1 MLPSAEEARSDA
13 LLVSGKAFQLRGPSV
28 KGVDPDV
35 AALLEDDDDHSLVSG
50 DELEDDFVVIANDGV
65 EKPPAPQLTIDRN
78 KLEEGSLESGTEY
91 SDTSEE
97 LELGNENERPG
108 RLLDEQ
114 FELVWAFKV
123 ACMIGRNGCVI
134 YQQSIGIIFLL
145 WLAMHSLLLKNSFC

>member
-1 MLPSAEEARSDA
+1 MRPSIEEARSDA
-13 LLVSGKAFQLRGPSV
+13 LLVSGNAFQLRGPSV

-35 AALLEDDDDHSLVSG
+35 AALLEDDDYHSLVSG

-65 EKPPAPQLTIDRN
+65 EKPPAPQLTVNRN
-78 KLEEGSLESGTEY
+78 KLESALESETEY

-97 LELGNENERPG
+97 LEIGNENERPG

-123 ACMIGRNGCVI
+123 ACMIGRNDHVI
-134 YQQSIGIIFLL
+134 YQQSIGIRILL
-145 WLAMHSLLLKNSFC
+145 WLAMHSLLLKNSFR